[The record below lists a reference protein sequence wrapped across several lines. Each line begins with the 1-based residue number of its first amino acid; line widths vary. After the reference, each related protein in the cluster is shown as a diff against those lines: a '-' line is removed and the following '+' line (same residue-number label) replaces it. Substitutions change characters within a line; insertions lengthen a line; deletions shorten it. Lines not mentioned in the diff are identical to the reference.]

1 MRFKLWRRRQ
11 PQAVLGIYLGNA
23 EVAIIRQL
31 PGQAAELISR
41 PRKGALPALLAELAD
56 DQWRN
61 ARCQLVL
68 ASGSYELIAID
79 KPPVTDD
86 ELAGALP
93 WAVRELTRRPTARL
107 VTDYLQLASQPAGV
121 DKIHVVCSDL
131 DLLQP
136 LVAAIHAAGAE
147 LVGISIE
154 ELAVVR
160 LLSDTAATALLFQVA
175 GDELLLVIARDGQL
189 HVTRRL
195 RRYQQLAQQSLDSH
209 GPELVDGLAVE
220 LQRSMDYFELQLR
233 QPPVKRVVLAL
244 PVDEPALLAEMLGRN
259 LTVPVQLL
267 DDRLPAPIRGSGKAA
282 QAPLLSSNGQRL
294 AVAAMRLLEL
304 PA

>member
-1 MRFKLWRRRQ
+1 MRLKLWRRQQ
-11 PQAVLGIYLGNA
+11 PQAVIGIYLGNA
-23 EVAIIRQL
+23 EVAIMRQQ
-31 PGQAAELISR
+31 PGQPAELISR
-41 PRKGALPALLAELAD
+41 PRKGPLPALLSELAD
-56 DQWRN
+56 EQWRN

-68 ASGSYELIAID
+68 ASGSYDLIAID

-107 VTDYLQLASQPAGV
+107 VTDYLQLASQPAGAE
-121 DKIHVVCSDL
+121 KIHVVCSDL

-136 LVAAIHAAGAE
+136 LVAAIHGSGAE

-160 LLSDTAATALLFQVA
+160 LLEDKPATALLFQMA
-175 GDELLLVIARDGQL
+175 GDELLLVIARDGEL
-189 HVTRRL
+189 HVMRRL
-195 RRYQQLAQQSLDSH
+195 RGYQQLASQNLDSH

-233 QPPVKRVVLAL
+233 QPPVKRVMLAL
-244 PVDEPALLAEMLGRN
+244 PVDEPALLAEMLARN
-259 LTVPVQLL
+259 LAVPVQLL
-267 DDRLPAPIRGSGKAA
+267 DEGS
-282 QAPLLSSNGQRL
+282 APLVAASNGQRL
-294 AVAAMRLLEL
+294 ALAATRLLEM